1 MSKATKLSHKQWARL
16 KTRLTNDY
24 SPSVM
29 TMRGRMRDVLGFTP
43 RVYTFWS
50 NRGTGSVKPIQM
62 TEIHLDWFNEPKR
75 TMFLLKYGEYLE
87 TII

>member
-1 MSKATKLSHKQWARL
+1 MSKSTKLSKKQWAKL

-29 TMRGRMRDVLGFTP
+29 IMRSRMREVLGFTP
-43 RVYTFWS
+43 RDHSTWS
-50 NRGTGSVKPIQM
+50 PQRGTEHTVY
-62 TEIHLDWFNEPKR
+62 LDWFNEPKR

-87 TII
+87 TSI